1 MSRIKSPEE
10 IREECIA
17 QMGENLGE
25 LYDDLR
31 NQLTWIHLK
40 WNDYESLF
48 ADTPE
53 VINLLN
59 KVAPAF
65 FHNTQRMMI
74 EDVVLHICR
83 ITDNVT
89 VAGNE
94 TLTVKRFSRN
104 ITDRKLKNE
113 VDTLVENAIEKC
125 KFARV
130 RRNRRLAHR
139 EMPLVGGR
147 RTEPLPET
155 TRQKIREALTALD
168 SVLNRIS
175 QHYLNSTTAFSV
187 SMGSVGGVDALLS
200 TLWEWN
206 ERSEEFQP

>member
-1 MSRIKSPEE
+1 
-10 IREECIA
+10 
-17 QMGENLGE
+17 MGENLGE